1 MGGNISTLMDDIN
14 KPNHELYNMVKW
26 QNEMIDVENAKLRDN
41 YSVDKQRV
49 LNMTNNIQGW
59 NQLNFILW
67 WIYYIIVFVIFF
79 IFFRNDT
86 IPLSRNQ
93 KIYVSVGLLLYPFI
107 ITTIELGLYNLSI
120 FISSLVQGYPY
131 PKDGDS
137 QPTFS
142 FLNGLP
148 SVYY

>member
-67 WIYYIIVFVIFF
+67 CIYYIIVFVIFF

-93 KIYVSVGLLLYPFI
+93 KIYISVGLLLFPFI
-107 ITTIELGLYNLSI
+107 ITTVELALYNLFI

>member
-79 IFFRNDT
+79 IFFGNDT

-93 KIYVSVGLLLYPFI
+93 KIYVSVGLLLFPFI
-107 ITTIELGLYNLSI
+107 ITTIELALYNLFI

>member
-26 QNEMIDVENAKLRDN
+26 QNKMIDVENAKLRDN

-93 KIYVSVGLLLYPFI
+93 KIYVSVGLLLFPFI
-107 ITTIELGLYNLSI
+107 ITTVELALYNLFI

>member
-67 WIYYIIVFVIFF
+67 WIYYIIVVVIFF

-93 KIYVSVGLLLYPFI
+93 KIYVSVALLLFPFI
-107 ITTIELGLYNLSI
+107 ITTIELALYNLFI

>member
-1 MGGNISTLMDDIN
+1 MGGNISTLMDGIN

-93 KIYVSVGLLLYPFI
+93 KIYVSVGLLLFPFI
-107 ITTIELGLYNLSI
+107 ITTIELALYNLFI